1 MSYKGNK
8 ELEENLEALYEQ
20 KKIKDLSRKKIKLN
34 NEEDVDMEDDNLKVQ
49 KNLLNEQRY
58 EEYEKM

>member
-34 NEEDVDMEDDNLKVQ
+34 NEEDVDMEDDNLKV
-49 KNLLNEQRY
+49 
-58 EEYEKM
+58 